1 MIIRDCMKHKVYSIN
16 KSATISEAV
25 GQLIER
31 RIGTLPVVDPA
42 GCLVGVLRLTDLL
55 ALIMPDFVN
64 LLDAFDFAHDFGAL
78 ETRQPTLEVM
88 RQPVSRVMQPAT
100 SVEETCG
107 LLRAFAMLNE
117 HQLMDL
123 IVVNKTG
130 QLVGIASRV
139 DIGVALLSSWKL
151 LESDS
156 A

>member
-1 MIIRDCMKHKVYSIN
+1 
-16 KSATISEAV
+16 
-25 GQLIER
+25 
-31 RIGTLPVVDPA
+31 LPVVDAA

-55 ALIMPDFVN
+55 GLVMPDFVN

-78 ETRQPTLEVM
+78 ETRQPTLEAM
-88 RQPVSRVMQPAT
+88 QYPVRRVMQPAT

-123 IVVNKTG
+123 IVVNQTG

-139 DIGVALLSSWKL
+139 DVGVALLSGWKL
-151 LESDS
+151 PEGDS
-156 A
+156 S